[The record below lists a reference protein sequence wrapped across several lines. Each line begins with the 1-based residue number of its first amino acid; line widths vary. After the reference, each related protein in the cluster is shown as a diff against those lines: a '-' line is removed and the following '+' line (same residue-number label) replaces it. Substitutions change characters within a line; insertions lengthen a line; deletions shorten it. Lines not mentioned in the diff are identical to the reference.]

1 MHPTHDDIIEIERV
15 LSLWGH
21 VLDDRAWKRLGEC
34 LTNDAIY
41 DASVYG
47 FEPVQGIDMIETM
60 LRDGEHAVAHHVTN
74 IVVIPGDTEV
84 THVRSKGLGIR
95 HDGTVSSATYHDEMV
110 RTANGWRVAVRTLGR
125 MG

>member
-21 VLDDRAWKRLGEC
+21 ILDDKAWRRLGEC

-41 DASVYG
+41 DAGVYG
-47 FEPVQGIDMIETM
+47 FEPVQGIDRIEAA
-60 LRDGEHAVAHHVTN
+60 LRDGEHAAAHHVTN
-74 IVVIPGDTEV
+74 IVAIPADTEV
-84 THVRSKGLGIR
+84 THVRSKGLGIL
-95 HDGTVSSATYHDEMV
+95 HDGTVSSATYHDDMV
-110 RTANGWRVAVRTLGR
+110 RTADGWRIARRTLGR